1 MSETQTPRSTE
12 RADES
17 PRQTV
22 TDDLDQLLEVL
33 PPHICDPLLAMPNRR
48 ELLEVVMDLGREPE
62 ARFAGREVLLSTHA
76 VTEEDIDYVV
86 QRIGV
91 FGDDNRAG
99 IERTLHRISA
109 IRNREG
115 RIVGITCRVGRA
127 VFGTVAI
134 IRDIVESGR
143 SILMMGRPGVGKTTL
158 LREAARVLADD
169 LRKRVMIVDT
179 SNEIGGDGDIPH
191 PAVGRARRMQ
201 VPTPSLQHA
210 VMIEAVENHM
220 PEVIVIDEIGAE
232 LEAAAA
238 RTIAERG
245 VQLVATAHGN
255 TLENLMMNP
264 TLSDLIGGIQSV
276 TLSDEEARRRG
287 TQKSVLERKA
297 PPTFDVVVEIQN
309 WSHVAVHEDVAEVV
323 DSVLRGQPVLPTVRR
338 RGADGDVMIEEP
350 LLPRSG
356 RTMALPDGDRPTFS
370 PVGRGLNRGRSV
382 AIADEYG
389 FEERRAAP
397 TIDRRAPVERD
408 LSPAV
413 ASSATPP
420 IHRNGRQ
427 TVRIYPFGVNR
438 SRLES
443 QIRTLG
449 LPATVV
455 SDQHQADVVITVRN
469 YYRRKP
475 QALRDAE
482 ATGVPVHVLRSNST
496 GNIEQ
501 ELLHISHLDAAPV
514 PGTAQNALRET
525 EDAIVRVLETSAPI
539 ELSPQSAYI
548 RRLQHQLAEQHSLSS
563 RSTGKEPYR
572 RVRISKAD

>member
-1 MSETQTPRSTE
+1 
-12 RADES
+12 
-17 PRQTV
+17 
-22 TDDLDQLLEVL
+22 
-33 PPHICDPLLAMPNRR
+33 
-48 ELLEVVMDLGREPE
+48 
-62 ARFAGREVLLSTHA
+62 
-76 VTEEDIDYVV
+76 
-86 QRIGV
+86 
-91 FGDDNRAG
+91 
-99 IERTLHRISA
+99 
-109 IRNREG
+109 
-115 RIVGITCRVGRA
+115 
-127 VFGTVAI
+127 
-134 IRDIVESGR
+134 
-143 SILMMGRPGVGKTTL
+143 MMGRPGVGKTTL

-201 VPTPSLQHA
+201 VPTPSMQHA

-220 PEVIVIDEIGAE
+220 PEVIVIDEIGTE
-232 LEAAAA
+232 LEAGAA

-309 WSHVAVHEDVAEVV
+309 WSHVAVHENVAEVI
-323 DSVLRGQPVLPTVRR
+323 DAILRGQPVLPTVRR
-338 RGADGDVMIEEP
+338 RGADGEVLIEEP
-350 LLPRSG
+350 LLPRA
-356 RTMALPDGDRPTFS
+356 RTAVLPDADHPAFS
-370 PVGRGLNRGRSV
+370 PTTGRALRPRPG
-382 AIADEYG
+382 AIADDFG
-389 FEERRAAP
+389 FEERRVAP
-397 TIDRRAPVERD
+397 TIDRREPNV
-408 LSPAV
+408 
-413 ASSATPP
+413 
-420 IHRNGRQ
+420 RNGRQ
-427 TVRIYPFGVNR
+427 AVRIYPFGVNR
-438 SRLES
+438 SRLET
-443 QIRTLG
+443 QIRSLG
-449 LPATVV
+449 LPAVV
-455 SDQHQADVVITVRN
+455 TGNQHDADVVLTVRN

-482 ATGVPVHVLRSNST
+482 ASGVPVHVLRSNSA

-514 PGTAQNALRET
+514 PGAAQNALRDT
-525 EDAIVRVLETSAPI
+525 EDAIARVLETSAPI